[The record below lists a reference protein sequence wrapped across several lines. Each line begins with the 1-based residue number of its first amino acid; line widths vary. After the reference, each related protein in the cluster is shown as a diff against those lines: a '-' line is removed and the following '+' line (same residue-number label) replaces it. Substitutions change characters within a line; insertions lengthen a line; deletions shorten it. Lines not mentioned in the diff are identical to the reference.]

1 MKTLLRFSIIL
12 FTTTL
17 VLVLVSGTV
26 ARAQVSSF
34 PYLYAFNN
42 FGGTQDPIT
51 GDGNWSSQATTTG
64 NWTGTVRTGTPPPG
78 GSAEKSGFKTSATYA
93 RLRVRLNTSGKAF
106 TGLELFEFNMK
117 RTGNGTSA
125 GNTAAT
131 VTTEYSTDGVNY
143 TTIAGP
149 TALSTYLPN
158 TSWNFKSYLLP
169 LGVGGNSSVYLV
181 IKITSGSNTDNHDQ
195 INVDDVSIS
204 GGALPIQLASFAA
217 SVIRNNPASQ
227 QSGWDVEVVWKTVS
241 ETNNYG
247 FEVYRK
253 RGESADWNQI
263 GFVEGHGTTLAPQS
277 YTYIDQSVAF
287 GKHSYRIKQVDL
299 DGNSQTF
306 PEMEVNV
313 GVGPDKFVLA
323 QNYPNPFNP
332 STIVEFV
339 VPQSGFATIK
349 VYNMLGQEIATL
361 FEGNADA
368 GRINTARFIAP
379 NLPSG
384 LYFYTLRSAGK
395 TDTKRM
401 LLMK

>member
-131 VTTEYSTDGVNY
+131 VTIEYSTDGVNY
-143 TTIAGP
+143 TTIAG
-149 TALSTYLPN
+149 
-158 TSWNFKSYLLP
+158 
-169 LGVGGNSSVYLV
+169 
-181 IKITSGSNTDNHDQ
+181 
-195 INVDDVSIS
+195 
-204 GGALPIQLASFAA
+204 
-217 SVIRNNPASQ
+217 
-227 QSGWDVEVVWKTVS
+227 
-241 ETNNYG
+241 
-247 FEVYRK
+247 
-253 RGESADWNQI
+253 
-263 GFVEGHGTTLAPQS
+263 
-277 YTYIDQSVAF
+277 
-287 GKHSYRIKQVDL
+287 
-299 DGNSQTF
+299 
-306 PEMEVNV
+306 
-313 GVGPDKFVLA
+313 
-323 QNYPNPFNP
+323 
-332 STIVEFV
+332 
-339 VPQSGFATIK
+339 
-349 VYNMLGQEIATL
+349 
-361 FEGNADA
+361 
-368 GRINTARFIAP
+368 
-379 NLPSG
+379 
-384 LYFYTLRSAGK
+384 
-395 TDTKRM
+395 
-401 LLMK
+401 